1 MPELPEVETTR
12 RALEPYLLNQRI
24 AKVEVRRRDL
34 RQPITENLEDIIAD
48 QHIAALRRIGKYI
61 LIDTDKGE
69 TLLVHLGMSGS
80 FRISPELPTELK
92 KHDHFLLHMQGGV
105 TAIFHDPRRFGVILL
120 GRTKEMPNH
129 PLLASM
135 GIDPLD
141 KAFTPAYL
149 LNGLQRYKSAIKI
162 AILDQHLIP
171 GMGNIYASESLFLAG
186 IHPDRPANQLTKEEA
201 TTLTKAIKKVLN
213 DALKSGGSTL
223 KDYMS
228 GESVSGYFQHRFA
241 VYDKEEESC
250 TRPRCHGYIRR
261 KVMGGRATYFCT
273 ECQS

>member
-24 AKVEVRRRDL
+24 DKVEVRRRDL
-34 RQPITENLEDIIAD
+34 RQPITENLEDIVTGQYITE
-48 QHIAALRRIGKYI
+48 LRRIGKYI

-80 FRISPELPTELK
+80 FRISTERPTELK
-92 KHDHFLLHMQGGV
+92 KHDHFLLYMQGSI

-120 GRTKEMPNH
+120 GRTKDMPNH
-129 PLLASM
+129 PLLANM
-135 GIDPLD
+135 GVDPLN
-141 KAFTPAYL
+141 KAFTSSYL
-149 LNGLQRYKSAIKI
+149 FSGLQRYKAAIKI

-186 IHPDRPANQLTKEEA
+186 IHPDRPANQITKEESA
-201 TTLTKAIKKVLN
+201 TLTKGIKKVLN

-223 KDYMS
+223 KDYR
-228 GESVSGYFQHRFA
+228 Y
-241 VYDKEEESC
+241 
-250 TRPRCHGYIRR
+250 CHL
-261 KVMGGRATYFCT
+261 
-273 ECQS
+273 